1 MDIYKPG
8 LIEKY
13 LTPGT
18 FGLDVK
24 PPKRPKQF
32 DSRLL
37 DQLECLC
44 DEYRYWYS
52 DKVDDLPVGYRIEQ
66 REAIRVR
73 LRETAIR
80 AAKALDGLD

>member
-1 MDIYKPG
+1 MSTTK
-8 LIEKY
+8 KY

-18 FGLDVK
+18 WGLDVR
-24 PPKRPKQF
+24 PPKRPKQL

-44 DEYRYWYS
+44 SEYRYWHS
-52 DKVDDLPVGYRIEQ
+52 DKVDGLPVGYRIEQ

-73 LRETAIR
+73 LREAAIR
-80 AAKALDGLD
+80 AAKALNGLDSDVP